1 MCTSQITLIN
11 PHYRKMAEL
20 MNVPVSA
27 YRFEEDYRIRVP
39 CGHCME
45 CLKKRQQQ
53 WFSRADHLV
62 KKMGL
67 SPEQC
72 LFCTFTLKPEVYE
85 DAKSK
90 PYLPIRR
97 FLDRLRKHPRF
108 RYRDPQ
114 TKRYKYR
121 KVKFPYLFVVEFAD
135 GSRAAHKGL
144 PSTHRM
150 HYHAILFNCPLYW
163 WQVRDLW
170 QEFNGIARVEPLR
183 SFAGIRY
190 VVKYMTKDC
199 KVYQNVY
206 GEDSK
211 KNGKL
216 VVSHGFGRL
225 SKEDIRV
232 MREYMMRNEETWFFH
247 YIGNYRYSIPRYW
260 KNACF
265 TKLEQRCRNDSLI
278 PPLLW
283 KKVQK
288 DFPLGAFTLQEQQL
302 IYHTF
307 LWP

>member
-1 MCTSQITLIN
+1 
-11 PHYRKMAEL
+11 

-27 YRFEEDYRIRVP
+27 YRLEEDYRIRVP

-121 KVKFPYLFVVEFAD
+121 KVKFPYLFVVESAD

-183 SFAGIRY
+183 SFAGVRY

-232 MREYMMRNEETWFFH
+232 MREYMMRNSETWFFH

-283 KKVQK
+283 KKVRK
-288 DFPLGAFTLQEQQL
+288 DFPLGAFTLQEQQQ
-302 IYHTF
+302 IYYTL